1 MSDPKRPT
9 PSTVHRPA
17 VALALGVTLL
27 LALAAFVLSFVALSD
42 LAARSGVPAQLSW
55 LWPLVV
61 DGTII
66 ASTGALVAMAGHDA
80 RARHYPWALL
90 VAGSAI
96 SVAGNAVHAVLVSD
110 TALPPVVAAL
120 VASVPPLALLALT
133 HLSVSLVQRQAPKGP
148 CKPRRTVPAAPA
160 ETVAPAA
167 EASPVAES
175 APRRALAAVPTP
187 ATGGTPS
194 VAEREVQRAEA
205 VRLREEGL
213 SFGQIAARIDGPS
226 VSTIKRWCA
235 A

>member
-1 MSDPKRPT
+1 MPDPKRPT

-17 VALALGVTLL
+17 VALALAVTLV
-27 LALAAFVLSFVALSD
+27 LALCAFVLSFVALSD

-61 DGTII
+61 DGTIV

-80 RARHYPWALL
+80 RARRYPWALL

-110 TALPPVVAAL
+110 TALPPIVAAL

-133 HLSVSLVQRQAPKGP
+133 HLLVSLVQRQAPKGAR
-148 CKPRRTVPAAPA
+148 KPRRTVPAAPA
-160 ETVAPAA
+160 ETAAPAVA
-167 EASPVAES
+167 ASPAES

-187 ATGGTPS
+187 ATGTPS
-194 VAEREVQRAEA
+194 VAERDVQRAEA
-205 VRLREEGL
+205 IRLREEGL
-213 SFGQIAARIDGPS
+213 SYGQIAARLDGPS
-226 VSTIKRWCA
+226 LSTVKRWCA
-235 A
+235 AA